1 MRTLTFFQSLVEL
14 KFDKCM
20 EGSERTQTML
30 NYNLSVYIKA
40 SASIIYQTLFKAWPL
55 FACFNA
61 YSWKPPKL
69 SSNLPGIGILM
80 LCIASQPFLNNWGV
94 NRVSWT
100 GRPYMGPANQQ
111 ATLCRWRLLQY
122 KYKDREKWNTTH
134 NHKHKSYTFLNT
146 ITSKG
151 PVKILE
157 VLQISYHRY
166 IRQIYLITHILG
178 KYILSSIYWANISN
192 IFWTNHVI
200 SRRTLLLFEAFHTLR
215 GWFFVHL
222 TDNWSQVIPI

>member
-1 MRTLTFFQSLVEL
+1 MSYASKWRWDSKSNSISKEILSHIKKVKPTEIYLKNSCIQPWYCIMYTFEPITFDYEFMRTLTFFQSLGEL
-14 KFDKCM
+14 KFDICM

-40 SASIIYQTLFKAWPL
+40 SASIIYQTLLKAWPL

-122 KYKDREKWNTTH
+122 KYKDREKWNT
-134 NHKHKSYTFLNT
+134 NT
-146 ITSKG
+146 ITNTN
-151 PVKILE
+151 P
-157 VLQISYHRY
+157 
-166 IRQIYLITHILG
+166 
-178 KYILSSIYWANISN
+178 ILSSIRSPVKVLGKY
-192 IFWTNHVI
+192 
-200 SRRTLLLFEAFHTLR
+200 
-215 GWFFVHL
+215 
-222 TDNWSQVIPI
+222 

>member
-1 MRTLTFFQSLVEL
+1 MSYASKWRWDSKSNSISKEKLSYIKKVKPTEIYLKNSCIQLRYWTTYTFQPITFDYEFMRTLTFFQSLGEL
-14 KFDKCM
+14 KFDICM
-20 EGSERTQTML
+20 EGSEISQTML

-40 SASIIYQTLFKAWPL
+40 SASIIYQTLLKAWPL
-55 FACFNA
+55 FACFNV

-122 KYKDREKWNTTH
+122 KYKDREKWNT
-134 NHKHKSYTFLNT
+134 NT
-146 ITSKG
+146 N
-151 PVKILE
+151 P
-157 VLQISYHRY
+157 
-166 IRQIYLITHILG
+166 
-178 KYILSSIYWANISN
+178 ILSSIRSPVKVLGKY
-192 IFWTNHVI
+192 
-200 SRRTLLLFEAFHTLR
+200 
-215 GWFFVHL
+215 
-222 TDNWSQVIPI
+222 

>member
-178 KYILSSIYWANISN
+178 KYIKYILDKPCHLEKNATFVWSFSHSSWL
-192 IFWTNHVI
+192 IFCPFNRQLIPSDPNLTP
-200 SRRTLLLFEAFHTLR
+200 LR
-215 GWFFVHL
+215 
-222 TDNWSQVIPI
+222 IPR

>member
-1 MRTLTFFQSLVEL
+1 MIISLLYLLLNPSPIESHCPICLMHQSEDEIQSQIQYQRKSSAISKRSNPLKYKNSCIQPRYCTTYTFQPITFDYEFMRTLTFFQSLGEL
-14 KFDKCM
+14 KFDICM

-40 SASIIYQTLFKAWPL
+40 SASIIYQTLLKAWPL

-61 YSWKPPKL
+61 YSWNPPKL

-122 KYKDREKWNTTH
+122 KYKDREKWNT
-134 NHKHKSYTFLNT
+134 NT
-146 ITSKG
+146 N
-151 PVKILE
+151 P
-157 VLQISYHRY
+157 
-166 IRQIYLITHILG
+166 
-178 KYILSSIYWANISN
+178 ILSSIRSPVKVLGKY
-192 IFWTNHVI
+192 
-200 SRRTLLLFEAFHTLR
+200 
-215 GWFFVHL
+215 
-222 TDNWSQVIPI
+222 